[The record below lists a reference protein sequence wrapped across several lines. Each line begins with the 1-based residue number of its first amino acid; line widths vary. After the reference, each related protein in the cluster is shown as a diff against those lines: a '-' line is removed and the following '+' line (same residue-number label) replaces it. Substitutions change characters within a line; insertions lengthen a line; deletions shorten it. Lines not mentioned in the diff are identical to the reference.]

1 MVGVKPTEA
10 ELSPQPLVKACRH
23 PAASMRFTEI
33 YGCSAHLLQ
42 PTCCTKATLQHPSVG
57 RKLSVLVA
65 NGFRTFLSNRQCF
78 CSSLATQAS
87 RTWSSSFLACQTWQR
102 SPRSPI
108 APDSRTWLDSPT
120 APAVSAHQHSLQVVP
135 SAPSSASCRTCTQ
148 LQLNVPVSTQQSPE
162 PVHSKE
168 HRLLHGC
175 FTSCDA
181 FLHSLFHTE
190 ADEEVDQED
199 LVQQMDFAMKICE
212 AKLVLE
218 PLRCTDHVSAEDF
231 TDNEFQL
238 CSPSCLHVM
247 LSGSCSA
254 QEVISSCR

>member
-1 MVGVKPTEA
+1 MRSRGGVMVGVKPTEA

-23 PAASMRFTEI
+23 PAASMKFTEI

-42 PTCCTKATLQHPSVG
+42 PTCCTKAALQHPSVG

-87 RTWSSSFLACQTWQR
+87 RTWSSSFLAYRTWQR

-120 APAVSAHQHSLQVVP
+120 APAVAAHQHSLQVVP

-148 LQLNVPVSTQQSPE
+148 LQLSV
-162 PVHSKE
+162 
-168 HRLLHGC
+168 LHGC
-175 FTSCDA
+175 FTSRD
-181 FLHSLFHTE
+181 
-190 ADEEVDQED
+190 
-199 LVQQMDFAMKICE
+199 
-212 AKLVLE
+212 
-218 PLRCTDHVSAEDF
+218 
-231 TDNEFQL
+231 
-238 CSPSCLHVM
+238 
-247 LSGSCSA
+247 
-254 QEVISSCR
+254 

>member
-1 MVGVKPTEA
+1 MPNMAKKSSQSYRTRQQNMVG
-10 ELSPQPLVKACRH
+10 LSHQL
-23 PAASMRFTEI
+23 
-33 YGCSAHLLQ
+33 
-42 PTCCTKATLQHPSVG
+42 
-57 RKLSVLVA
+57 
-65 NGFRTFLSNRQCF
+65 
-78 CSSLATQAS
+78 
-87 RTWSSSFLACQTWQR
+87 
-102 SPRSPI
+102 
-108 APDSRTWLDSPT
+108 
-120 APAVSAHQHSLQVVP
+120 QHSLQVVP

-148 LQLNVPVSTQQSPE
+148 LQLSVLFSTQQSSE

-190 ADEEVDQED
+190 ADEVDQED
-199 LVQQMDFAMKICE
+199 LVQQMDFAMRICE

-254 QEVISSCR
+254 QEVISSRR

>member
-1 MVGVKPTEA
+1 MRSRGGVMVGVKPTEA

-23 PAASMRFTEI
+23 PAASVRFTEI

-42 PTCCTKATLQHPSVG
+42 PTCCTKAALQHPSVG

-120 APAVSAHQHSLQVVP
+120 SSSSICPPAQPPGGPQCPEL
-135 SAPSSASCRTCTQ
+135 CQ
-148 LQLNVPVSTQQSPE
+148 LQ
-162 PVHSKE
+162 
-168 HRLLHGC
+168 
-175 FTSCDA
+175 D
-181 FLHSLFHTE
+181 LHS
-190 ADEEVDQED
+190 A
-199 LVQQMDFAMKICE
+199 A
-212 AKLVLE
+212 A
-218 PLRCTDHVSAEDF
+218 
-231 TDNEFQL
+231 
-238 CSPSCLHVM
+238 
-247 LSGSCSA
+247 
-254 QEVISSCR
+254 

>member
-33 YGCSAHLLQ
+33 YICSAHLLQ
-42 PTCCTKATLQHPSVG
+42 PTCCTKAALQHLSVG

-120 APAVSAHQHSLQVVP
+120 SSSTASRWSPVPRALPAAGPALSCSLVCF
-135 SAPSSASCRTCTQ
+135 SAPNRAQSQSTPKSTGCYMVVLLVVMHSST
-148 LQLNVPVSTQQSPE
+148 PFSTQKLMKKLTRKTSF
-162 PVHSKE
+162 S
-168 HRLLHGC
+168 RWTLL
-175 FTSCDA
+175 
-181 FLHSLFHTE
+181 
-190 ADEEVDQED
+190 
-199 LVQQMDFAMKICE
+199 
-212 AKLVLE
+212 
-218 PLRCTDHVSAEDF
+218 
-231 TDNEFQL
+231 
-238 CSPSCLHVM
+238 
-247 LSGSCSA
+247 
-254 QEVISSCR
+254 